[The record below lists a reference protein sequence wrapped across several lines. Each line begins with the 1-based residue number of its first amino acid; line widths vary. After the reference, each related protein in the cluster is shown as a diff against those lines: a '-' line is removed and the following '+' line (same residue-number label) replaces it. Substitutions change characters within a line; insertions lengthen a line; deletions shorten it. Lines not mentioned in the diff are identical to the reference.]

1 MIIMNSFYMFNIS
14 HWLSYKHSFKM
25 LKMQENLQTGTL
37 RWGIALIGLQGS
49 KLKANKESLK

>member
-1 MIIMNSFYMFNIS
+1 MFNLS

-37 RWGIALIGLQGS
+37 RWRIAKVGLQGS
-49 KLKANKESLK
+49 KLKANKESLN